1 MKGEEEDEN
10 HAICKFY
17 TWPLHVEFR
26 VYIWYIDKYVN
37 PNLIYILY
45 YMYN

>member
-26 VYIWYIDKYVN
+26 IYMMSAKYGVFG
-37 PNLIYILY
+37 PLDLH
-45 YMYN
+45 